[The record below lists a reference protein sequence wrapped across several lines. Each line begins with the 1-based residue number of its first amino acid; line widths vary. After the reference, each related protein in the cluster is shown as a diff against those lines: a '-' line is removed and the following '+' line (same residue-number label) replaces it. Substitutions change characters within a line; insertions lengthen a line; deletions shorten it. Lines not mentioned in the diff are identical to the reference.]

1 MSSDPN
7 GFGKGGMPTQF
18 MSPSGGGAGIGGQV
32 DRVTKEGGA
41 VVKDGHHLVAI
52 KKEGRWALTAAAQMK
67 ECGLIKAGSLRA
79 EGKAGGEVVKG
90 GHLQVVVKDPLGV
103 TKAEERSVSIA
114 AAQLKAGGLHRVV
127 VKAGERLVV
136 VPKKAGGRHQVEG
149 KDPGLRLVVVP
160 RKVSGRHQ
168 VEGEDPGLRVLT
180 MEARV
185 LVDRLQRLVLV
196 FPDQTGDSTTD
207 VSGVSSGNGD
217 GESTTTESSGVP
229 SSAGDQVAQTSM
241 TETTSS
247 AETPTESSTGADADR
262 KRSLRS

>member
-196 FPDQTGDSTTD
+196 FPDQT
-207 VSGVSSGNGD
+207 VGVGFQARRKVHRLRRLLWCRATLMIRAIQRRMFRVFLAAMG
-217 GESTTTESSGVP
+217 TENQRQP
-229 SSAGDQVAQTSM
+229 SLLECPVAL
-241 TETTSS
+241 EI
-247 AETPTESSTGADADR
+247 
-262 KRSLRS
+262 RSHRLP

>member
-79 EGKAGGEVVKG
+79 EGKAGGAVVKG

-127 VKAGERLVV
+127 VKAGGRLVV

-160 RKVSGRHQ
+160 RKVGGRHQ

-180 MEARV
+180 MVARV

-196 FPDQTGDSTTD
+196 FPDRT
-207 VSGVSSGNGD
+207 
-217 GESTTTESSGVP
+217 
-229 SSAGDQVAQTSM
+229 
-241 TETTSS
+241 
-247 AETPTESSTGADADR
+247 
-262 KRSLRS
+262 